1 MPAIVAVICIAVL
14 SAAFL
19 VKRARDRALLDKH
32 SITAEDLH
40 SLLAAKHDVSVYDVR
55 LPLDLLSNS
64 VVIPGAKRLAPEEV
78 MENPSLIPI
87 DRDAIVYCTCPSDET
102 SRAIL
107 HRALSLGH
115 MRIKFLRGGLDG
127 WKTRGYPVETY
138 DKPFHLSTGK
148 KNGAAARSQAT
159 GNRE

>member
-14 SAAFL
+14 AAAFL
-19 VKRARDRALLDKH
+19 LKRSRDRALLEKH

-40 SLLAAKHDVSVYDVR
+40 SVLASRQDVSVFDVR

-64 VVIPGAKRLAPEEV
+64 VIIPGAKRLAPEEV
-78 MENPSLIPI
+78 IENPSLIPR

-107 HRALSLGH
+107 QKALAMGH
-115 MRIKFLRGGLDG
+115 VRVKFLKGGLDG
-127 WKTRGYPVETY
+127 WKSRGFPVEPY
-138 DKPFHLSTGK
+138 DQPFHLSTGK
-148 KNGAAARSQAT
+148 RNGAVA
-159 GNRE
+159 G